1 MIRKKKKA
9 LEANIAFYEEIIER
23 LENEVNNAYD
33 RLSDFKTELAELE
46 DQFGHQVLEDDE
58 K

>member
-9 LEANIAFYEEIIER
+9 LEANIAFYKEIIER

-33 RLSDFKTELAELE
+33 RLSDFETELAELK
-46 DQFGHQVLEDDE
+46 DQFGHQVLEDD
-58 K
+58 KK